1 MATTLVTDI
10 LQNVLLCAADYNE
23 VYMDRTLF
31 VLIAFNY
38 LILTFKAKRSA
49 KNTTYFL
56 KT

>member
-10 LQNVLLCAADYNE
+10 LQNVWLYAADYNQ
-23 VYMDRTLF
+23 VYMSRALF
-31 VLIAFNY
+31 ILIAFNY

-49 KNTTYFL
+49 KNVIYFL